1 MTKLHL
7 LCYCLLFTILQ
18 SCNNEQGQSR
28 VYVNTPS
35 EGFNVEASDQE
46 AMDIADEVMDA
57 MGGRQAWDTSRYITW
72 TFFGRRTHTWDKIGR
87 MNRIDIPSDNLSV
100 IIDLENKTGSAIK
113 NGKTITQPD
122 TLAQYIENGYK
133 MWINDSY
140 WLVMPFKLKDSGVTL
155 TSVGKDTTTLGATSD
170 VLQLTFNEVGVT
182 PQNKYLV
189 YVDEESRLVTQWDF
203 YATAEDSV
211 ARFQSPWPNYKK
223 FGDLLLSGGQIA
235 GNRLSD
241 IKVSQTLENDVFSK
255 L

>member
-1 MTKLHL
+1 MIKLNVLFPL
-7 LCYCLLFTILQ
+7 LLLILLQ
-18 SCNNEQGQSR
+18 SCNNEPS
-28 VYVNTPS
+28 VVANYVNTPA
-35 EGFNVEASDQE
+35 EGFNSEASDQS

-72 TFFGRRTHTWDKIGR
+72 TFFGRRTHTWDKIGGK
-87 MNRIDIPSDNLSV
+87 NRIDVPSDNLSV

-113 NGKTITQPD
+113 NGQSITQPD

-155 TSVGKDTTTLGATSD
+155 TSVGKDTTTLGAMSD
-170 VLQLTFNEVGVT
+170 VLQLTFDQVGVT

-189 YVDEESRLVTQWDF
+189 YVDEESRLVTQWDY
-203 YATAEDSV
+203 YANAEDSI

-223 FGDLLLSGGQIA
+223 YGDLLLSGGQIA
-235 GNRLSD
+235 GNKLSD
-241 IKVSQTLENDVFSK
+241 IKVSQTLENNIFSE